1 MRSERNVFGLDS
13 VSQKEGRIVAENL
26 RLFCGEET
34 CRAAT
39 GDTAFHFGMA
49 AKIIG
54 KAACHV
60 TALRQHLY
68 RDGQILTDFGQKKGI
83 MRTAKNEGVNQRVAA
98 HQIVQIE
105 PHEII
110 GTRRKML
117 VVLHQRHPHG
127 ACLAC
132 HLEMGPELGNLHLV
146 SVAADGTLCGHNA
159 YMRRLGQMAHALGC
173 GSHHAQDAAVGVEH
187 GKVVLLDGAKR
198 LCRCGVARQDYQMAT
213 HGKEL
218 SHALLRKLID
228 AFKGTASVWCA
239 GIVTQIQIV
248 ISGHQASDFPKHGE
262 AAIAGIEHT
271 DGAGQRRKVTAER
284 GHRSSEELRA
294 VRAQQA
300 VWVAEREQ
308 A

>member
-1 MRSERNVFGLDS
+1 
-13 VSQKEGRIVAENL
+13 
-26 RLFCGEET
+26 
-34 CRAAT
+34 
-39 GDTAFHFGMA
+39 
-49 AKIIG
+49 
-54 KAACHV
+54 
-60 TALRQHLY
+60 
-68 RDGQILTDFGQKKGI
+68 
-83 MRTAKNEGVNQRVAA
+83 MRTTKNEGVNQRVAA
-98 HQIVQIE
+98 HKIVQIE

-187 GKVVLLDGAKR
+187 GKVVLLDGAER

-248 ISGHQASDFPKHGE
+248 ISGHQTSDFPKHGE
-262 AAIAGIEHT
+262 AAIAGIEHA

-294 VRAQQA
+294 VRAQRA